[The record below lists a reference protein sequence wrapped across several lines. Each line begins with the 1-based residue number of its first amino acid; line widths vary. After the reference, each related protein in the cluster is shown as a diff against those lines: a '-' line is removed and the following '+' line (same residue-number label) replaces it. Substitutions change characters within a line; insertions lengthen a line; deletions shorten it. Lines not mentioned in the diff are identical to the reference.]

1 MQRSARLVKP
11 PKSPARRSPAD
22 TPAGQPAADVNWLRV
37 SPSPAA
43 FERDS
48 PGAEALAT
56 ECAINLLHVRDLL
69 WTRLD
74 RLMRRRGIP
83 SPSGFVIL
91 SILDGASTPLPPHVI
106 AERMFLT
113 PGTMTGLIATLDKRG
128 YVTTATA
135 PGRGRNVL
143 ISITD
148 DGRRVHHET
157 VRQLD
162 PEVVKWLACLDPGEK
177 VSLLRLLGK
186 LATHLKA
193 RGWSPEF

>member
-1 MQRSARLVKP
+1 VPRGAHPVKTP
-11 PKSPARRSPAD
+11 ISPARRPPEA
-22 TPAGQPAADVNWLRV
+22 AVVQPATAVNWLRV
-37 SPSPAA
+37 SPSPAI

-56 ECAINLLHVRDLL
+56 ECAINVLHVRDLL

-74 RLMRRRGIP
+74 RLLRRQGIP

-91 SILDGASTPLPPHVI
+91 SILEGDNTPLPPHVI

-113 PGTMTGLIATLDKRG
+113 AGTMTGLIATLAKHG

-135 PGRGRNVL
+135 SGRGRNVL

-148 DGRRVHHET
+148 DGRSVHRRA
-157 VRQLD
+157 VSALD
-162 PEVVKWLACLDPGEK
+162 PEVVKWLACFDTADKLA
-177 VSLLRLLGK
+177 LLHLLGR
-186 LATHLKA
+186 LGTHLKA
-193 RGWSPEF
+193 TSGA